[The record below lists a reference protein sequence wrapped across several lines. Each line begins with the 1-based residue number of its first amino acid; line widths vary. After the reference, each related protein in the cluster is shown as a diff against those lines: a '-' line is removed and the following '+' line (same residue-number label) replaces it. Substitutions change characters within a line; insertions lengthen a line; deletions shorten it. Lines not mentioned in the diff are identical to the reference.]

1 MSTQYKPVYL
11 KHYLNPSYNKTH
23 LPFEVQQK
31 LLTAI
36 LRKVGHATNDF
47 IGQQESISPKSF
59 EWMDRSKK
67 IRDTDISGWWAL
79 IKQFLDHATLDP
91 LAQWDKVANAFIA
104 LKCAQDA
111 LENDTPDIP
120 IQSLVMIADDALMVC
135 QILDGSSDISDSL
148 RALCGRLGGL
158 REMVLVR
165 ADQNIRNDS
174 LELEAT
180 SSWVTHLLDWVEAP
194 EPVGGGGGGGERSSE
209 AMQM

>member
-1 MSTQYKPVYL
+1 MPTQYKPISL

-47 IGQQESISPKSF
+47 IAHQESISPKSF
-59 EWMDRSKK
+59 EWMDCSKK
-67 IRDTDISGWWAL
+67 IRDTDISGWWSL
-79 IKQFLDHATLDP
+79 IKQLLDHATLDP
-91 LAQWDKVANAFIA
+91 LAQWDKLANAFIA

-135 QILDGSSDISDSL
+135 QILEGSSDISDSL

-165 ADQNIRNDS
+165 AEQNIRNES
-174 LELEAT
+174 FELEAT
-180 SSWVTHLLDWVEAP
+180 SSWVTHLLGWVDAP
-194 EPVGGGGGGGERSSE
+194 EPVGGGGGEMSRD